1 MSFECGSRGFE
12 TDGLDEEIKIVDDAL
27 VKAVELR
34 SAFGFEPS
42 VWLDRAQNACGERRI
57 DPFEELEKDKADRV
71 AVREE
76 LIAAGVGELG
86 DKALGTQLRDVIA
99 ERSERVVFGSAA
111 ERFDDAGVDFGSGE
125 GIAGC
130 DVCEAQERMHQG
142 ELPRVIELEARN
154 AFSRRGD
161 RRFRKLSQLAAIDKG
176 FKDILLHVEIVVV
189 DRRQVFAEVG

>member
-1 MSFECGSRGFE
+1 VAVVGILFSFEWGSRGFE
-12 TDGLDEEIKIVDDAL
+12 TDGLDEDIEIIDDAL

-34 SAFGFEPS
+34 SPFGFEPS

-57 DPFEELEKDKADRV
+57 DPFEQPFTRV

-76 LIAAGVGELG
+76 LIAARVGELG

-99 ERSERVVFGSAA
+99 ERSERVMFGGAA
-111 ERFDDAGVDFGSGE
+111 ERFDDGGVDFGSGE
-125 GIAGC
+125 GIAGRN
-130 DVCEAQERMHQG
+130 VCEAHERMHEG

-161 RRFRKLSQLAAIDKG
+161 RRFRKFSQLAAIDKG
-176 FKDILLHVEIVVV
+176 FKDILLHVEIVVD
-189 DRRQVFAEVG
+189 DR